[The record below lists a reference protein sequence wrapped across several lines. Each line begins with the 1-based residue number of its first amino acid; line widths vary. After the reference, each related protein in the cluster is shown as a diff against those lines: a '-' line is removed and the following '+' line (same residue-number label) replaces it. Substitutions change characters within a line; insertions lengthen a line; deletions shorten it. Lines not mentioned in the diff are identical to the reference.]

1 MIYFVLFIE
10 LMCTF
15 LLLSTVPRTL
25 FFVVG
30 IIIIIFIF
38 VELLELVE
46 DHRAEGK
53 RVKHVREVVVRE
65 TVVDREIQ
73 KRNET
78 ILLETVLS
86 VGIIETQGA
95 AQEEEEI
102 SQVTQFDERGS

>member
-1 MIYFVLFIE
+1 MIYFVLFVE
-10 LMCTF
+10 LMSTF
-15 LLLSTVPRTL
+15 LLLSTIPRTL
-25 FFVVG
+25 FIVVG
-30 IIIIIFIF
+30 IIVIIFIF